1 MKFTPKELKKISKSG
16 RFGDT
21 QLAHINP
28 QEAQMLKAMGSSGT
42 INPYTGL
49 PEYHWKLSVSH
60 MLKHAL
66 GGVADAGRAVAD
78 VVTPV
83 VEPVFDELGNIIE
96 PGLEAVSENVIK
108 PGMGAITRGVDTA
121 FDLGIEGVKAG
132 TEAIAGVGGRLLEI
146 PVDWMG
152 DLFSGGQM
160 PSLDLGGGPELT
172 QKRAAMQKDPKVH
185 PLALRALQGGPGAAG
200 LEKSDAAN
208 LFAEGFRGELDNPF
222 IRENVL
228 ELAHGGKMNTV
239 AEFTG
244 NELIVND
251 QSIVEKGLAK
261 GNYSMAANPIRNA
274 MQRGFVTPGIETHQ
288 GNPLPVDD
296 QGNIY
301 AGGGALPFKVNKG
314 AGVYDSASDQF
325 SPTMTDKEIAMVAK
339 KNIAKWKKNNMA

>member
-1 MKFTPKELKKISKSG
+1 MKFTPKELKKISKAG
-16 RFGDT
+16 RNGDT

-28 QEAQMLKAMGSSGT
+28 QEANLLKSVGGSGT

-49 PEYHWKLSVSH
+49 HEYGFFSSL
-60 MLKHAL
+60 LKNVF
-66 GGVADAGRAVAD
+66 GGATKAFQTIADPITD
-78 VVTPV
+78 VLD
-83 VEPVFDELGNIIE
+83 PVFDAAGNVIE
-96 PGLEAVSENVIK
+96 PIVKPLAENVLK
-108 PGMGAITRGVDTA
+108 PGMETIGRGATG
-121 FDLGIEGVKAG
+121 FLDLGIEGVKAG

-146 PVDWMG
+146 PVDILG

-172 QKRAAMQKDPKVH
+172 QKRAAMQKDPKIH
-185 PLALRALQGGPGAAG
+185 PLALKELQGGPAAPG
-200 LEKSDAAN
+200 LEKSDVAN

-228 ELAHGGKMNTV
+228 ELAQGGKMNTV

-251 QSIVEKGLAK
+251 QNTVEKGLAK

-314 AGVYDSASDQF
+314 AGIYDSASDQF
-325 SPTMTDKEIAMVAK
+325 SPIMTDKEIAMVAK